1 MQQLEIEYKILL
13 TQDIFHQIL
22 HDYQNKITKDYIQI
36 NDYLTHPILSQKK
49 YMLRIRTKNNQYEL
63 TLKRPYQKSS
73 FRNQSV
79 FNRNRKKIYFCNIV

>member
-49 YMLRIRTKNNQYEL
+49 
-63 TLKRPYQKSS
+63 
-73 FRNQSV
+73 
-79 FNRNRKKIYFCNIV
+79 

>member
-36 NDYLTHPILSQKK
+36 NDYFTHPILSQKNIC
-49 YMLRIRTKNNQYEL
+49 YVFV
-63 TLKRPYQKSS
+63 LKTISTNS
-73 FRNQSV
+73 L
-79 FNRNRKKIYFCNIV
+79 